1 MKLRHALIPAAA
13 LLCGL
18 ALWEGNTRIETAEY
32 EIASPRL
39 PESFD
44 GYRIAQVSDLHGARL
59 GRGHRRLLE
68 AVRRA
73 GPDLIAVTGDLADV
87 CTGEGYVSGLVP
99 ALVSLAPV
107 VFSTGNHE
115 GKRGDKDR
123 LCAELASLG
132 ATVLRDESVCLE
144 RSGGR
149 ILLAGAED
157 EYPLDDVRCSEALAQ
172 RIRAEEDGY
181 LIMLV
186 HRNDRLP
193 RLAALGVDLVL
204 SGHAHGGLIRLPFTD
219 GLIGPGP
226 ELLPAF
232 TSGEYRLGGGCMVV
246 SRGLGNHSGMVRVF
260 NRPHLPVI
268 VLRRDDHFPGAEQM
282 L

>member
-18 ALWEGNTRIETAEY
+18 ALWDGNTRIETAEY

-39 PESFD
+39 PKGFD

-59 GRGHRRLLE
+59 GRGHRRLLQALE
-68 AVRRA
+68 RA
-73 GPDLIAVTGDLADV
+73 RPDLIAVTGDLADV
-87 CTGEGYVSGLVP
+87 FTEGGYVSGIVP
-99 ALVSLAPV
+99 GLVSLAPV
-107 VFSTGNHE
+107 CYITGNHE
-115 GKRGDKDR
+115 RRRGDQDR
-123 LCAELASLG
+123 ICAEIASLG
-132 ATVLRDESVCLE
+132 ATVLRDGYIRLE
-144 RSGGR
+144 RGEER

-157 EYPLDDVRCSEALAQ
+157 EYPLNDARCSEALAA
-172 RIRAEEDGY
+172 RIRAEEDGF

-193 RLAALGVDLVL
+193 RLAAQGVDLVL
-204 SGHAHGGLIRLPFTD
+204 SGHAHGGLIRLPCTD

-226 ELLPAF
+226 VLLPAF
-232 TSGEYRLGGGCMVV
+232 TAGEYRLGGGRMVV

-260 NRPHLPVI
+260 NRPHLPVV
-268 VLRRDDHFPGAEQM
+268 VLRRG
-282 L
+282 